1 MVVGEITIEDETFLH
16 VRETKP
22 TVCIDV
28 EYGEIEAYTYINK
41 DQAQKIVDHL
51 AKVFELSLSK

>member
-1 MVVGEITIEDETFLH
+1 MRLGEITIEDEAMVH
-16 VRETKP
+16 ARETEP

-41 DQAQKIVDHL
+41 EQAQKIADHL
-51 AKVFELSLSK
+51 AKVFELPPSK